1 MKLLLTYPNF
11 LRMAFF
17 ISAAIYIFSGCSN
30 DDSAD
35 ENLTEEEIQEEEPI
49 PSISEPRFLDIR
61 DVGNSGDA
69 TDLELSFIKPT
80 DLTWIEEFKIFLVKS
95 INADMFDS
103 TQAIQESGFL
113 SFSRSNSSEQF
124 EFPESFLDTDGD
136 QIQEGVSYTC
146 FVMSVGNVDSG
157 LGGALSDASAEI
169 TLEHKSFVRTLVAGI
184 PAGTGG
190 MDVDTDG
197 NIYMAN
203 FGTALGSNGTPG
215 SNVYLVTPEGQFSV
229 FASGLNGASGN
240 DFDNEGNLYQ
250 SNIAGGTVSKIA
262 PDGTAT
268 TFATGFSAPVGIVFD
283 GMEYFYVCNCG
294 NNSISKVDLT
304 GTTVSVINSSLLNC
318 PNGIDMDSEGNLY
331 IANFSSSD
339 LVKITP
345 EEEVSSFATMPG
357 NNMGHL
363 LLRGDDIFVVGR
375 GNNKIFKV
383 SNRGV
388 VETFAGTGSRGLN
401 NGSLE
406 QATFSL
412 PNDISFSPD
421 GTKMYVND
429 VARLDDTSGLILNP
443 VAIRVIEIVE

>member
-1 MKLLLTYPNF
+1 
-11 LRMAFF
+11 MAFF

-30 DDSAD
+30 DDSTD
-35 ENLTEEEIQEEEPI
+35 ENLVEEEEPI

-80 DLTWIEEFKIFLVKS
+80 DLTWIEEFRIFLIKS
-95 INADMFDS
+95 TNAAAFDS
-103 TQAIQESGFL
+103 TQAIQESDFL
-113 SFSRSNSSEQF
+113 SFNRSNSSEQF

-146 FVMSVGNVDSG
+146 FVMSIGTDDSG
-157 LGGALSDASAEI
+157 LGGALSDHSAEI
-169 TLEHKSFVRTLVAGI
+169 TLEHKSYVRTLVAGI

-190 MDVDTDG
+190 MDVDVDG

-215 SNVYLVTPEGQFSV
+215 SNVYLVTTDGQFSV
-229 FASGLNGASGN
+229 FAAGLNGASGN

-250 SNIAGGTVSKIA
+250 SNIAGGTVSKIS
-262 PDGTAT
+262 PDGTVA
-268 TFATGFSAPVGIVFD
+268 TFASGFSAPVGIAFD
-283 GMEYFYVCNCG
+283 GIEYLYVCNCG

-345 EEEVSSFATMPG
+345 NEEVSSFATMPG

-363 LLRGDDIFVVGR
+363 LLRGDDIYVVGR

-388 VETFAGTGSRGLN
+388 VETFAGTGSRGLD

-412 PNDISFSPD
+412 PNDIAFSPD

-429 VARLDDTSGLILNP
+429 VARLDDSSGLLLNP